1 MAGSVSSVAIVGGM
15 FQYRAEHDVRH
26 ALAEDWRLVARLA
39 DHRADV
45 EHDAVPLV
53 RLEVEVRNVDAE
65 VARAKVVGQIPPAF
79 QVHRHLTDA
88 RVERDVEGR
97 ARLLV
102 HAAGRRQPVV
112 LLEDADGRSQGLVE
126 ARALDRCRTEVA
138 GGCEPLSERGHR
150 RTRGAGPQARGRHT
164 RPSALR
170 FGAAQRGETPAERRV
185 LVVRRLDGLEP
196 LADVVSRRGEARR
209 RDRAARAALSSGDP
223 RTAGTFARSRHH
235 APASS
240 APWSS
245 ARRRPPDSDRGH
257 PSSGATTAR
266 DPTPARR
273 PDRRR
278 GSARDRPP
286 RPARQEPRLPACPGS
301 TRSSC
306 PCRRRSRERPGAHRH
321 RQPDG
326 LACRR
331 TAEPGSRERAAA
343 RVGIPHS
350 PRV

>member
-15 FQYRAEHDVRH
+15 FQDRAEHDVRH

-53 RLEVEVRNVDAE
+53 RLEVEVGNVDAE
-65 VARAKVVGQIPPAF
+65 VPRAQVVRQIPPAF

-102 HAAGRRQPVV
+102 NAAGRRQPVV
-112 LLEDADGRSQGLVE
+112 LLEDADGQSQGLVE

-185 LVVRRLDGLEP
+185 LVVRRLDALEP
-196 LADVVSRRGEARR
+196 PADVVSRRGEARGEIGQR
-209 RDRAARAALSSGDP
+209 ALRFPAAIHGLRGRSPDRDITPELHQR
-223 RTAGTFARSRHH
+223 
-235 APASS
+235 
-240 APWSS
+240 
-245 ARRRPPDSDRGH
+245 RGH
-257 PSSGATTAR
+257 PHVEDRLTLIAVILLLARQQLAIRRQRVGLIGVGAQ
-266 DPTPARR
+266 PVIG
-273 PDRRR
+273 RR
-278 GSARDRPP
+278 GQHGKSRVYLRV
-286 RPARQEPRLPACPGS
+286 PA
-301 TRSSC
+301 
-306 PCRRRSRERPGAHRH
+306 
-321 RQPDG
+321 
-326 LACRR
+326 
-331 TAEPGSRERAAA
+331 
-343 RVGIPHS
+343 
-350 PRV
+350 PRVAHARAGVEVANGPAHTGIANLTV